1 MSSNSVVISGGGNSV
16 TSADVAAAAK
26 AGKRLVIDSGVTEGD
41 IVDRIASATSVEDI
55 FGGGELVKVKD
66 ILGRSILVTEIE
78 GVRSSDFEGGVGVYL
93 IVKASDSNGETF
105 SVSVGVTDGI
115 VKLLKL
121 DELGALPRWVAFEES
136 TKKTANGYYPINLVD
151 RHSDNAETAGF

>member
-115 VKLLKL
+115 VKILKL
-121 DELGALPRWVAFEES
+121 AELGALPRWVAFEES
-136 TKKTANGYYPINLVD
+136 TRKTANGYYPINLVD
-151 RHSDNAETAGF
+151 RQTADAETSDF